1 MKADIKIEAEINMV
15 VTPAEFATIY
25 NDVMNGSLLQT
36 DREEALKGVQDTLY
50 SIKER
55 LIDMGLIEP
64 V

>member
-25 NDVMNGSLLQT
+25 NDVMNGNLTQT